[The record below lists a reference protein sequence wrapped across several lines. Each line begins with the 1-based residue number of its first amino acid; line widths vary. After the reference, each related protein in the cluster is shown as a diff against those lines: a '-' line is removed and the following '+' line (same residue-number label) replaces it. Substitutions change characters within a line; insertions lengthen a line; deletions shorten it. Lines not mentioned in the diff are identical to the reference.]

1 MTNDKRVRLYNHLPE
16 IYRIKDGEQEPPG
29 QLKSY
34 LGLVEN
40 IFDKIHFDIESLYHN
55 LFIDTCDDW
64 VIPYIGDLL
73 GTTHLS
79 GDPWTLRADV
89 ADTIV
94 LRKYKGTLL
103 AIERLTYDLTQWGVH
118 CVELRENLLWHQ
130 NLNHQRPDVEPNYL
144 DGPAVVYTSGPIRG
158 GTVNLRDPAVLA
170 LLKSPFDGFSYSP
183 DFRSDTFGAIRY
195 NLPNLA
201 IFLWTLPRISSETI
215 TTLLTYRSHKSNSKS
230 IKR

>member
-1 MTNDKRVRLYNHLPE
+1 MRRLGYS
-16 IYRIKDGEQEPPG
+16 IYWRSP
-29 QLKSY
+29 
-34 LGLVEN
+34 
-40 IFDKIHFDIESLYHN
+40 
-55 LFIDTCDDW
+55 
-64 VIPYIGDLL
+64 

-201 IFLWTLPRISSETI
+201 IFLWTLHAYQVKLSQPS
-215 TTLLTYRSHKSNSKS
+215 LLTDHKSNSKS